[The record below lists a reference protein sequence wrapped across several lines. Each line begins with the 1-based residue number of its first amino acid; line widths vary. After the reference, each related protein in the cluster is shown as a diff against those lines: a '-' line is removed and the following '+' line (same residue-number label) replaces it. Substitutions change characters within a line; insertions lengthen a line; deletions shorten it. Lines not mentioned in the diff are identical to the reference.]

1 VAQPVAARRNLSLF
15 LCAVLHGLN
24 HALQLVL
31 PPLYLA
37 MRDDL
42 GMGGLSRIMLLGTI
56 YFVTYA
62 VTGLPYG
69 ILGDRFSKKKILVVG
84 TLVNSVAFLMAA
96 QTRSYGV
103 LVAAMVLGGLGGGC
117 YHPVGNALISNL
129 FRDMVGRAF
138 GIIGVGASL
147 GLFLGPFAG
156 GFLGEHF
163 GWRTSCLVFALFGSA
178 VGVAF
183 GILMPEEEKF
193 VPSEKEKT
201 LPPRALL
208 MGLLPVIL
216 VFGMRDFCLW
226 GATYLT
232 PVMSQMSVGFSEK
245 TAGLLIG
252 LMSLT
257 GVLSQPLGGF
267 MSDRFGRRRVLAF
280 ALTVAGV
287 GIVFFPHAGPV
298 LLFPV
303 ALLSGFMIL
312 GTVPVVDAAAAQIV
326 PPSMRGRLFGLT
338 ITLGILLGALSP
350 YVVGMIYDL
359 SGGYG
364 VPFLVIGLGGFAGA
378 ALSLTVLPK

>member
-1 VAQPVAARRNLSLF
+1 MADSVPEGRNLSLF
-15 LCAVLHGLN
+15 LCAFLHGLN

-37 MRDDL
+37 IREDL
-42 GMGGLSRIMLLGTI
+42 AIESLGRLMLLGTI

-62 VTGLPYG
+62 VTALPYG
-69 ILGDRFSKKKILVVG
+69 FLGDRFSKKNILVIG
-84 TLVNSVAFLMAA
+84 TMVNSGAFLIVAT
-96 QTRSYGV
+96 TRSYSV
-103 LVAAMVLGGLGGGC
+103 LAAAMILGGLGGGA
-117 YHPVGNALISNL
+117 YHPVGNALISL
-129 FRDMVGRAF
+129 F
-138 GIIGVGASL
+138 
-147 GLFLGPFAG
+147 
-156 GFLGEHF
+156 
-163 GWRTSCLVFALFGSA
+163 
-178 VGVAF
+178 
-183 GILMPEEEKF
+183 
-193 VPSEKEKT
+193 
-201 LPPRALL
+201 
-208 MGLLPVIL
+208 PVIV

-267 MSDRFGRRRVLAF
+267 MSDCFGRRRVLAF

-298 LLFPV
+298 VLFPV